1 MKRASLGIAYGK
13 ELLELAKENENI
25 VALDADL
32 SASTMSC
39 ILEAEYPE
47 RFFEMGIAEQ
57 NMVSTAAGLSLAGK
71 IPFVNSFAVFITGR
85 AYDQVRQGIALPN
98 LNVKL
103 VGSSC
108 GLSDFGDGGTH
119 QTIEDISMMRSL
131 PNMTVISPVDAVE
144 TRKAVREMVKL
155 KGPVYLRISRA
166 ELPVITSEE
175 ENFTIGK
182 VRKMADGEDVT
193 IFATGIMVSK
203 ALRARNELEKS
214 GISARVINV
223 STIKPLDVE
232 KILEYSADVRGVV
245 TAEEHS
251 IIGGLGSAICE
262 ALSDKAIKILRV
274 GINDQFGQSAANYD
288 ELLECYGLTVSEI
301 VKKSREVL

>member
-1 MKRASLGIAYGK
+1 MKTANLRTAYGK
-13 ELLELAKENENI
+13 ELLQLAEENEDI

-39 ILEAEYPE
+39 FLEEKYPE

-85 AYDQVRQGIALPN
+85 AYDQIRQGIALPG

-119 QTIEDISMMRSL
+119 QTVEDISIMRSL
-131 PNMTVISPVDAVE
+131 PNMTVISPVDAME
-144 TRKAVREMVKL
+144 TMKAVREMVKF

-166 ELPVITSEE
+166 ELPVLSSEE
-175 ENFTIGK
+175 EIFTIGK
-182 VRKMADGEDVT
+182 AKKMADGRDLT
-193 IFATGIMVSK
+193 IFATGIS
-203 ALRARNELEKS
+203 S
-214 GISARVINV
+214 V
-223 STIKPLDVE
+223 ST
-232 KILEYSADVRGVV
+232 G
-245 TAEEHS
+245 
-251 IIGGLGSAICE
+251 
-262 ALSDKAIKILRV
+262 
-274 GINDQFGQSAANYD
+274 
-288 ELLECYGLTVSEI
+288 
-301 VKKSREVL
+301 